1 MLSGVFPYMAIY
13 KEQAK
18 RYLKNRKDGV
28 YEYSIIMDESICTR
42 INLYGSGILRQDDL
56 DRHKGGG
63 V

>member
-28 YEYSIIMDESICTR
+28 YEYSIIMD
-42 INLYGSGILRQDDL
+42 
-56 DRHKGGG
+56 
-63 V
+63 